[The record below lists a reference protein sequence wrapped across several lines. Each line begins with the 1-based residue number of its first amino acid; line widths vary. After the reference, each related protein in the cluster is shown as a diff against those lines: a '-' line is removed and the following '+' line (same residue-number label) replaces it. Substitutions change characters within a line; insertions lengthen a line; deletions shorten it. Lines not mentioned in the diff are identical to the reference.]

1 MERLESAGKDQ
12 YTGERKSLRKN
23 KADGA
28 NVLKVEQTGR
38 VPLAWQGPLFPQARM
53 PLGLRN
59 QRSMTSR

>member
-28 NVLKVEQTGR
+28 NVLKVEQTGS
-38 VPLAWQGPLFPQARM
+38 VPLARQGPLSQTRM
-53 PLGLRN
+53 PFGLRN